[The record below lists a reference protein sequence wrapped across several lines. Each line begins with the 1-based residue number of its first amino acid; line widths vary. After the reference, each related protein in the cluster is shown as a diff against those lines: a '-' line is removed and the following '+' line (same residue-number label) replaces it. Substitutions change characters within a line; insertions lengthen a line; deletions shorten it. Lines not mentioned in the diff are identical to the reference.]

1 MEYIVSVKKCF
12 FTFQLCRQLFYFL
25 YSLFIGIYPIAVQL
39 LSYFK
44 PKAKLWIEGRKQ
56 IFQHIEKAL
65 KPNEQRIWI
74 HCASVGEFEQ
84 ARPIIESL
92 KQQQPNFKIV
102 VSFFSPSGYELRK
115 NYPLADYVFYLPM
128 DGRSNAQN
136 WVNLI
141 APEFVIFVKYE
152 FWYHYLTTLK
162 RKGIPTYLIAA
173 VFRPSQAFF
182 KSYGVFFRNI
192 LKSFEWIMVH
202 DEQSKQLLSSI
213 RINNVTIAGD
223 TRYDRVADI
232 AVAAASF
239 PKIDQFKNKFQLIV
253 AGSTW
258 TDDENILKNT
268 LPILPPNWKI
278 MLAPHE
284 LDAKH
289 LQQLSNLWGN
299 DAVFYTE
306 ATEQQ
311 LLDKKVLIVDTMG
324 MLSAMYRYGNIAY
337 VGGGFL
343 KGGIHNTLEPAVF
356 GLPVFFG
363 PTYEKFVEA
372 VALVEKGFAFPIQDH
387 KTFQN
392 RLINLIE
399 NPAQLAQTSSE
410 IILYMKGQTGAT
422 ELIMDFL
429 KARHFNK

>member
-1 MEYIVSVKKCF
+1 
-12 FTFQLCRQLFYFL
+12 
-25 YSLFIGIYPIAVQL
+25 
-39 LSYFK
+39 LSFFK

-84 ARPIIESL
+84 ARPIIESIK
-92 KQQQPNFKIV
+92 KQQPQFKIV

-128 DGRSNAQN
+128 DGRSNAQT

-162 RKGIPTYLIAA
+162 RAGIPTYLIAA
-173 VFRPSQAFF
+173 AFRPSQAFF
-182 KSYGVFFRNI
+182 QWYGRFFRRI
-192 LKSFEWIMVH
+192 LTCFDWIMVH
-202 DEQSKQLLSSI
+202 DESSKQLLANI
-213 RINNVTIAGD
+213 GITKVALGGD

-232 AVAAASF
+232 AAAAASF
-239 PKIDQFKNKFQLIV
+239 PKIEQFKNSCQLIV

-258 TDDENILKNT
+258 PDDENILKST
-268 LPILPPNWKI
+268 LSVMPPNWKI

-289 LQQLSNLWGN
+289 LQHLSNLWGN
-299 DAVFYTE
+299 DAVFYTQ

-311 LLDKKVLIVDTMG
+311 LIDKKVLIVDTMG
-324 MLSAMYRYGNIAY
+324 MLSAMYKYGNIAY

-363 PTYEKFVEA
+363 PTYQKFVEA
-372 VALVEKGFAFPIQDH
+372 VALVEQGFAFPINDEQS
-387 KTFQN
+387 FQKG
-392 RLINLIE
+392 LLTLVE
-399 NPAQLAQTSSE
+399 NPKQLAQLSNE
-410 IILYMKGQTGAT
+410 LILYMKGQTGAT
-422 ELIMDFL
+422 AIILNFL
-429 KARHFNK
+429 DIRHFKV